1 MFKFRKAP
9 GNILGIG
16 VRLKLNV
23 ISSLWQNLFFTIN
36 VFEYT
41 IYITF
46 EHKIMSKWNIIEEND
61 QIIQEFIGKILF
73 FMPDKMKKNV
83 IQSS

>member
-1 MFKFRKAP
+1 MAKPVSHGAP
-9 GNILGIG
+9 
-16 VRLKLNV
+16 
-23 ISSLWQNLFFTIN
+23 FFTIN
-36 VFEYT
+36 VFECT

-61 QIIQEFIGKILF
+61 QIIKEFKGKILF
-73 FMPDKMKKNV
+73 YVKQEESNV